1 MTGEAWILIF
11 YLGLGDPTQASDYS
25 GGPAT
30 AEFADLKSCEQAAL
44 SMRNTWPAGGVTW
57 LQFKGHVCVPKKSK

>member
-1 MTGEAWILIF
+1 MTDAWILIF
-11 YLGLGDPTQASDYS
+11 YLALGNPNQLTDYS

-30 AEFADLKSCEQAAL
+30 AEFADLVSCERAAE
-44 SMRNTWPAGGVTW
+44 SMRHTWATGGVTW